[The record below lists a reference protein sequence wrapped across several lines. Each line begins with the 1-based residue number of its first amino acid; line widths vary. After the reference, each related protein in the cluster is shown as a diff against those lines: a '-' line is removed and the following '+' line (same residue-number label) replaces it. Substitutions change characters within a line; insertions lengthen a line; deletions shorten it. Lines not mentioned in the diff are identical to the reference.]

1 MPAKVC
7 NSLIDLGQKT
17 ADRTSLSDPRLLPS
31 KREMTEDASNQAT
44 PNPGRPPEP
53 GTTILHLDKLVS
65 TSTEGPDSDT
75 SVTAFIARTAAET
88 VELSS
93 KPVVVPKDGG
103 SIPAGSM
110 LGVVSYCYTKGVF
123 ASDDIGRKLASDPSV
138 RVVAGGDIPRPEDI
152 RRFRNLNR
160 EAIQSTVE
168 KALAFARKKVVEAW
182 SPTNPFRGRTGGAF
196 ELPVETLPVDGRRED
211 TDSFVRRDASARL
224 DKASFID
231 GMSM

>member
-1 MPAKVC
+1 
-7 NSLIDLGQKT
+7 
-17 ADRTSLSDPRLLPS
+17 
-31 KREMTEDASNQAT
+31 MTEDAFNLAA
-44 PNPGRPPEP
+44 PNSGRPSEPE
-53 GTTILHLDKLVS
+53 TTILHLAKLVS
-65 TSTEGPDSDT
+65 TGAEGPNSDT

-88 VELSS
+88 VAHSP

-123 ASDDIGRKLASDPSV
+123 AADDIGRKLAGDPSI
-138 RVVAGGDIPRPEDI
+138 RVVAGDDIPRPEDI
-152 RRFRNLNR
+152 RRFRKLNR

-168 KALAFARKKVVEAW
+168 KALAFARKKVAETW
-182 SPTNPFRGRTGGAF
+182 SPTNPFRGMAGGNPRT
-196 ELPVETLPVDGRRED
+196 PVDAVPVDGRRED
-211 TDSFVRRDASARL
+211 TQCFVRRDASERL

>member
-1 MPAKVC
+1 
-7 NSLIDLGQKT
+7 
-17 ADRTSLSDPRLLPS
+17 
-31 KREMTEDASNQAT
+31 MTEDAFNLAA
-44 PNPGRPPEP
+44 PNSGRPSEPE
-53 GTTILHLDKLVS
+53 TTILHFDKLVS
-65 TSTEGPDSDT
+65 RGAEGPNSDT

-88 VELSS
+88 VAHSP

-103 SIPAGSM
+103 SISAGSM

-123 ASDDIGRKLASDPSV
+123 ASDDIGRKLATDPSV
-138 RVVAGGDIPRPEDI
+138 RMVACGDIPRPEDI

-182 SPTNPFRGRTGGAF
+182 SPTNPFRGQTGGAVG
-196 ELPVETLPVDGRRED
+196 LPCETLPIDGRHGD
-211 TDSFVRRDASARL
+211 TDSVVRRDASERL

>member
-1 MPAKVC
+1 M
-7 NSLIDLGQKT
+7 IGLGQKT
-17 ADRTSLSDPRLLPS
+17 TGRTSLSDLRLLPS

-44 PNPGRPPEP
+44 PNPRRLPEP

-65 TSTEGPDSDT
+65 TGAERPESDT
-75 SVTAFIARTAAET
+75 SVTAFIARAADET
-88 VELSS
+88 LAHSP

-103 SIPAGSM
+103 AIPAGAM

-123 ASDDIGRKLASDPSV
+123 ASDDIGRKLASDAAV
-138 RVVAGGDIPRPEDI
+138 RAAVGDDIPRSEDI
-152 RRFRNLNR
+152 RRFRKLNR

-168 KALAFARKKVVEAW
+168 KALAFACKKMVEAW
-182 SPTNPFRGRTGGAF
+182 SPKNPFRGQTGGAF

-211 TDSFVRRDASARL
+211 TDSFVRREASARL
-224 DKASFID
+224 DKATFID